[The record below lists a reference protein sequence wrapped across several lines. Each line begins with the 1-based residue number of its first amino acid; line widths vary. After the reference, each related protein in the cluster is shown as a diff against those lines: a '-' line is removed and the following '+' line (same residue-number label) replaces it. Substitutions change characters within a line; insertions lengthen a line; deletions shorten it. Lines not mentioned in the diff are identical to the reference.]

1 MIASPLSAR
10 DRYSSPL
17 PASSRRQLFTSK
29 KPAASP
35 LKTTIPSSPSKPA
48 PIAPKPPQGVVQVTR
63 LSPLQGAA
71 AILSSL
77 LQQKTVSSP
86 QKTSLSPGGIT
97 NLTNSPTAAAGGES
111 PLTIQA
117 LVSMANMT
125 SPLKN
130 SPDKSGVGGQP
141 SVPTITFTVSPSQ
154 NKTPQKMMPVATP
167 TVTTPTTGLT
177 GTPQRVSPPKPKR
190 NGSVALFY
198 RKVLSLSLSLSLS
211 FIAYLHNLNFL
222 K

>member
-1 MIASPLSAR
+1 MMASPLSAR

-29 KPAASP
+29 KPVASP

-71 AILSSL
+71 HLSPLQGAAAILSSL
-77 LQQKTVSSP
+77 LQHKSVSSP

-198 RKVLSLSLSLSLS
+198 RKVLSLSLSLLC
-211 FIAYLHNLNFL
+211 IHT
-222 K
+222 